1 MLQFLKFVL
10 ATVVGLL
17 LFFVLAML
25 ILAGIG
31 ASASRQTV
39 EVADNSVLWMKLNRP
54 ISERGE
60 SDDPFTAFAFGGRS
74 NMPLGLVEIRRAL
87 ARAKEDS
94 KIKGIYLDV
103 SFVSAG
109 YASVEEIRNA
119 LLDFKTSGKFVVAY
133 GEAYSEKAYYLAS
146 VADRIFLNP
155 VGALEFNGLYQEVAF
170 LKGTLE
176 KLDVKP
182 EVFRVGDF
190 KSAVEPFLRE
200 DMSEENR
207 LQTRSFLNAIYNHL
221 MAGIAEARSLS
232 APELRQLSDSMR
244 IQTPEDALQYR
255 LITDLGYFDE
265 VETVLRAQ
273 LELDED
279 KKIEYIALSKYIQ
292 ADDKAD
298 ASKNTSRD
306 RVAVLVA
313 EGNIVSGEGDNSNI
327 GSDAIARQL
336 RKLRRDDKVKAV
348 VLRINSP
355 GGSALASD
363 VMWREIE
370 LLRQQKPV
378 VASMSDVAA
387 SGGYYMA
394 MGCDTIVAQANTI
407 TGSIG
412 VFGLLFNA
420 EAFLKNKLGVTA
432 DRVKTGAYS
441 DLGNPTRSLT
451 DFERQLIQRYVD
463 TTYEQFTRKAAEG
476 RGMAHNELKAV
487 ASGRVWSGTEALDK
501 GLVDVLGGL
510 EDAVALAARAAGLEE
525 DAYRVRY
532 YPEQKTVFE
541 QIFNDGEEQIKAYV
555 LRTYLGEY
563 YPYARAVEQVRTWE
577 GIQARLPYDVDIR

>member
-17 LFFVLAML
+17 FFFVLSAL

-39 EVADNSVLWMKLNRP
+39 EVENNSVLWMKLNRP
-54 ISERGE
+54 INERGE
-60 SDDPFTAFAFGGRS
+60 SDDPFTAFAFGGRD

-87 ARAKEDS
+87 ARAKDDS
-94 KIKGIYLDV
+94 KIEGIYLDL
-103 SFVSAG
+103 SFLPAG

-119 LLDFKTSGKFVVAY
+119 LLDFKTSGKFIVAY
-133 GEAYSEKAYYLAS
+133 GEAYTEKAYYLAS

-155 VGALEFNGLYQEVAF
+155 VGALEFNGLYQETAF

-207 LQTRSFLNAIYNHL
+207 LQTRSFLNSIYDHL
-221 MAGIAEARSLS
+221 IAGIAEARGLS

-244 IQTPEDALQYR
+244 VQTPEDALEYQ

-265 VETVLRAQ
+265 VEAAMRER
-273 LELDED
+273 LELEDD
-279 KKIEYIALSKYIQ
+279 KKIEYIALSKYIK
-292 ADDKAD
+292 ADDNA
-298 ASKNTSRD
+298 AAANITSRD

-313 EGNIVSGEGDNSNI
+313 EGNIVSGEGDNNSI

-363 VMWREIE
+363 VMWREIG

-378 VASMSDVAA
+378 IASMSDVAA

-394 MGCDTIVAQANTI
+394 MGCDTIVAHPNTI

-441 DLGNPTRSLT
+441 DLGNPTRALT

-476 RGMAHNELKAV
+476 RGMTQDNLKAV
-487 ASGRVWSGTEALDK
+487 ASGRVWSGREALDK

-510 EDAVALAARAAGLEE
+510 EDAIVLAATAAGLEE

-532 YPEQKTVFE
+532 YPEQKSFLE
-541 QIFNDGEEQIKAYV
+541 QILDDGEEQVKAHV

-563 YPYARAVEQVRTWE
+563 YPYARAVEQVRKWE
-577 GIQARLPYDVDIR
+577 GIQTRLPYDVEIH